1 MATPI
6 RETAFEHEGQRYRIR
21 EQGGELTLQAK
32 GRSSEWESLA
42 SGRAKGGTVF
52 WRDLE
57 DEALQGAAVAAL
69 RSIGVLPAEAA
80 AAPPRA
86 PKKKRGHI
94 HCSRCGKPDHTVR
107 NCPMKEEPC
116 PTPARTRTRSSA
128 AASGSSGPTAPT
140 SLSTATDAASRS
152 AAAPAATSSA
162 SARSAAPGPFVVRPD
177 GSVECPTLEDALA
190 LMKRLR
196 EENRG

>member
-1 MATPI
+1 MSKTPI
-6 RETAFEHEGQRYRIR
+6 RETAFEHDGEPYRVR

-107 NCPMKEEPC
+107 NCPRAKGA
-116 PTPARTRTRSSA
+116 PAPP
-128 AASGSSGPTAPT
+128 PTAAPRPAPAPRT
-140 SLSTATDAASRS
+140 
-152 AAAPAATSSA
+152 APAAP
-162 SARSAAPGPFVVRPD
+162 RGPFVVRPD
-177 GSVECPTLEDALA
+177 GSVECPTLDDAVA
-190 LMKRLR
+190 LVRRLR
-196 EENRG
+196 GDT